1 MDLDAFSDEQLARML
16 KEPPCEGC
24 SIDFDQCCALPVRR
38 TSKDIDRM
46 FDEIRVAG
54 HKAIDDAI
62 RRTYNVMLAVMVA
75 VAIITSVVVAVVKY
89 L

>member
-1 MDLDAFSDEQLARML
+1 MGLDAFSDEQLARML

-24 SIDFDQCCALPVRR
+24 SMDFDQCCALPVRR

-54 HKAIDDAI
+54 HKAIDDAV
-62 RRTYNVMLAVMVA
+62 RRTYNVMVA
-75 VAIITSVVVAVVKY
+75 VAIITSVVVAVVRY
-89 L
+89 LSQ